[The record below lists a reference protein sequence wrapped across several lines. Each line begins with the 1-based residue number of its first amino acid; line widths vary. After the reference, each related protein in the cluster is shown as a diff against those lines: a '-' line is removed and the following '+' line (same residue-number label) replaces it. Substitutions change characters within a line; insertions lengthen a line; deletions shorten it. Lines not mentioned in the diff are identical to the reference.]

1 MTGTCK
7 YCGQTMM
14 VVGIDDE
21 ETANRIATEQCKCPE
36 GMDYRN
42 IEQMKDEAKANAEAL
57 FKIDDLP
64 FPDEKAEMKN
74 LALLDLMDKI
84 IDNLAAGTVK
94 KVSLK
99 LDERTTATMV
109 ITKSDGITI
118 KKNYKE
124 EFSLEA
130 NKY

>member
-14 VVGIDDE
+14 VAGIEDE
-21 ETANRIATEQCKCPE
+21 EYANQIATEQCKCQE
-36 GMDYRN
+36 GREYRN
-42 IEQMKDEAKANAEAL
+42 VEQMKAEAKANAEAL

-84 IDNLAAGTVK
+84 IDNLAAGTIK
-94 KVSLK
+94 KVSLR
-99 LDERTTATMV
+99 LDERTTATMSV
-109 ITKSDGITI
+109 KGSDAITI

>member
-14 VVGIDDE
+14 VAGIDDE
-21 ETANRIATEQCKCPE
+21 EYANQIATEQCKCPE
-36 GMDYRN
+36 GMEYRN
-42 IEQMKDEAKANAEAL
+42 IEQMKTEAKANAEAL
-57 FKIDDLP
+57 FKIDLP

-84 IDNLAAGTVK
+84 IDNLAAGTIK
-94 KVSLK
+94 KVSLR
-99 LDERTTATMV
+99 LDERTTATMSV
-109 ITKSDGITI
+109 KGSDAITI

>member
-14 VVGIDDE
+14 VAGIDDE
-21 ETANRIATEQCKCPE
+21 EYANQIATEQCKCQE
-36 GMDYRN
+36 GREYRN
-42 IEQMKDEAKANAEAL
+42 VEQMKAEAKANAEAM
-57 FKIDDLP
+57 FKIDLP

-84 IDNLAAGTVK
+84 IDNLAAGTIK
-94 KVSLK
+94 EVSLK
-99 LDERTTATMV
+99 LDERITAIMRV
-109 ITKSDGITI
+109 KGSDAITI
-118 KKNYKE
+118 KKKYKE